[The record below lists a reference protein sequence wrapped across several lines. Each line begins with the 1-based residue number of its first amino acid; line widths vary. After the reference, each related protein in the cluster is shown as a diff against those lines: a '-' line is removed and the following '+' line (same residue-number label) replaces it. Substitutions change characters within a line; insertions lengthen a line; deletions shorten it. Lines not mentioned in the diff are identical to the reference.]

1 MDSEAVSMS
10 YRPSQP
16 HGWPAVIA
24 GQSVGVTIG
33 GHVTSRDFTH
43 GGRSYR
49 VELCP
54 FGRSDTDPGYENF
67 PNDST
72 IDFKAI
78 LGQAYGTHYS
88 FRYLGGF
95 RQRKFAVQSYSVH
108 VSESTD
114 ASPLNYG
121 ADLYV
126 VCEPDIHPG
135 DPSVRSTLR
144 WIQVVRSQDEAEP
157 PKNFVDSIGR
167 ANPFYA
173 SGGITS
179 IYGRRVLNFAYGASV
194 SPAGPDDNAVLSAQF
209 AAEAFLVQDT
219 GIQDVAGKEIIH
231 VFGGIKYGWQVCE
244 ASHA

>member
-1 MDSEAVSMS
+1 MS

-49 VELCP
+49 VQLCP
-54 FGRSDTDPGYENF
+54 FGRTDPVYQNF
-67 PNDST
+67 PTDST

-78 LGQAYGTHYS
+78 LAQTYGAHYS
-88 FRYLGGF
+88 FRYLGGL
-95 RQRKFAVQSYSVH
+95 RRRTFAVQSYSVY
-108 VSESTD
+108 VNEPSD

-135 DPSVRSTLR
+135 DPSVRATFR
-144 WIQVVRSQDEAEP
+144 WIQVARSQSAGTP
-157 PKNFVDSIGR
+157 RNYVDSNGR

-194 SPAGPDDNAVLSAQF
+194 SPTGPDGDAVLPEQF
-209 AAEAFLVQDT
+209 VAEAFLVQDT
-219 GIQDVAGKEIIH
+219 GIQDAAGKEIID

-244 ASHA
+244 VNHA